1 MTGGILISI
10 YNRSLARRTV
20 VLLLSLMAA
29 GAALAAFQLSL
40 TATIIGA
47 VMIGC
52 VLAPLGTYYS
62 LILDTLVTPDKR
74 PEVFAL
80 LRTSN
85 AVGVIFASGVLTAF
99 SISAALGVVATLMFV
114 VAMVVGIASLRK
126 S

>member
-1 MTGGILISI
+1 M
-10 YNRSLARRTV
+10 
-20 VLLLSLMAA
+20 SLMAV

-62 LILDTLVTPDKR
+62 LVLDTLVLAHKR

-99 SISAALGVVATLMFV
+99 SISAALGVVAALMFV
-114 VAMVVGIASLRK
+114 VAMVVGVASLRTG
-126 S
+126 